1 MPKGKALLIIIG
13 QLGMN
18 YLSPTVSWD
27 FLQWLSQI
35 DYVSKKHVVPPN
47 KGEKLALRGPF

>member
-1 MPKGKALLIIIG
+1 MPKGKALLIITG

-18 YLSPTVSWD
+18 YLSPTVSWN

-47 KGEKLALRGPF
+47 KGEKLALGGPF